1 MATNQ
6 SLEILLVDDEEIVHK
21 TIGDYLRDLGHAVVE
36 AHDASEALRE
46 FETHDFD
53 LALVD
58 ILLPGKDGIS
68 LLAELRQIRPE
79 TPVIIVTAHGSMDAA
94 IQALRLGAAD
104 FVPKPVKLLELDA
117 VLERTAKTR
126 ALLLTQRH
134 LKNTIGGI
142 QAAQNL
148 RELNRHL
155 VGVSSSMD
163 EVRRQIRLAVASNC
177 DTILVTGETGTGKEV
192 VARELHYSLEEG
204 NQRPFIAVSCPA
216 LTDSLVE
223 SELFGHMKGAF
234 TGATQDKA
242 GYFELADG
250 GTLFLDEVGDLSTAA
265 QAKLLRILETR
276 TLRRVGGSKEI
287 TVDLRLVAST
297 NVSLEDRMKAGRF
310 RRDLFFRLNVFA
322 IHLLPLRERRE
333 DIMPL
338 AEYFLAVAAARRGF
352 HIRGFS
358 EEARD
363 LLFGYD
369 YPGNARELRS
379 LVERAT
385 ILCGSDQIHAK
396 HLVLSKEGR
405 GISPASTSIPG
416 NDERA
421 SILGALEDAQWNRRQ
436 AADALGIPY
445 STLRYRM
452 MKLGIS

>member
-1 MATNQ
+1 MRANQ
-6 SLEILLVDDEEIVHK
+6 SLDILLVDDEEIVHK
-21 TIGDYLRDLGHAVVE
+21 TIGDYLRDLGHAVAE
-36 AHDASEALRE
+36 AKDGPAALGKI
-46 FETHDFD
+46 ETHDFD

-58 ILLPGKDGIS
+58 VRLPGMDGLT

-79 TPVIIVTAHGSMDAA
+79 MPVIIITAHGSMDTA
-94 IQALRLGAAD
+94 IQALRFGAAD
-104 FVPKPVKLLELDA
+104 FLPKPVKLLELDA
-117 VLERTAKTR
+117 VIEKAARMR
-126 ALLLTQRH
+126 SLLLSQRH
-134 LKNTIGGI
+134 LKNTIGGM
-142 QAAQNL
+142 QASQNL
-148 RELNRHL
+148 RGLNRHL
-155 VGVSSSMD
+155 VGVSSAIE

-192 VARELHYSLEEG
+192 VARELHYSHEG
-204 NQRPFIAVSCPA
+204 ANQRPFIAVSCPA

-250 GTLFLDEVGDLSTAA
+250 GTLFLDEVGDLSAAA

-297 NVSLEDRMKAGRF
+297 NVSLEDRMRAGRF
-310 RRDLFFRLNVFA
+310 RRDLFFRLNIFA

-333 DIMPL
+333 DILPL

-358 EEARD
+358 KEARD
-363 LLFGYD
+363 LLIGYD

-379 LVERAT
+379 VIERAT

-396 HLVLSKEGR
+396 HLNLSREPMNESR
-405 GISPASTSIPG
+405 LSTLSSSDQERVHILKAL
-416 NDERA
+416 DEA
-421 SILGALEDAQWNRRQ
+421 KWNRRQ
-436 AADALGIPY
+436 AAETLGMPY